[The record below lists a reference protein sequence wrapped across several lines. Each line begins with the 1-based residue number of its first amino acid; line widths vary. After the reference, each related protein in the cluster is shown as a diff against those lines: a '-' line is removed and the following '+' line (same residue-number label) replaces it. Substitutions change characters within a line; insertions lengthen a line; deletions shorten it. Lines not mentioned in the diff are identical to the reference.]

1 MTGAKQR
8 LRHAITH
15 GTKSEDGDLHTGLDC
30 HLLTFQVMARHS
42 SRSATDVGGSSVSD
56 RTDATSMNSRNAKNR
71 KPYSPELQ
79 DICRIG
85 GEQQEPGTPSQPA
98 KCQGEDDDACAGG
111 KQNADIGFDELRA
124 HIDRRY
130 QRGDPGD
137 AE

>member
-1 MTGAKQR
+1 M
-8 LRHAITH
+8 
-15 GTKSEDGDLHTGLDC
+15 
-30 HLLTFQVMARHS
+30 
-42 SRSATDVGGSSVSD
+42 SD
-56 RTDATSMNSRNAKNR
+56 RTDATSMNSRNAKIR

-79 DICRIG
+79 DNCRIG

-130 QRGDPGD
+130 QCGDTGD